1 MSFRGFLSSFS
12 SLSFPCLVTSFW
24 SAVYI
29 PKPVEHSMKKIPVI
43 LLLVC
48 GFLVP
53 RALFAEGIEKTDL
66 SSQKQPVSSSGS
78 QPHPESQPSLPQKR
92 TLGDLEDCI
101 LTPRAQ
107 RIYDQAPQTPQE
119 LFRLIREFRDNPDMM
134 DGYELGE
141 RASGV
146 DRAYWQPGSQSK
158 GFAGHKDIIK
168 QRYYI
173 RSSRCYSSPS
183 SKKGDKLPVPYR
195 MFEIKVNAE
204 TDALL
209 DIFFYFNEIPGIT
222 FEVTPALVQEIM
234 GEPTE
239 IYVSSPRTFNNGKY
253 YLKYYYKNKY
263 KLQILFLAP
272 GDDNKELL
280 EERKHHTGKQI
291 KAERRWRRQFA
302 NHKDFKAIDMRLSLS
317 RNKDRF

>member
-1 MSFRGFLSSFS
+1 M
-12 SLSFPCLVTSFW
+12 
-24 SAVYI
+24 
-29 PKPVEHSMKKIPVI
+29 KNMKKIPVI
-43 LLLVC
+43 LLLVY

-53 RALFAEGIEKTDL
+53 RALFAEDLEKTDL

-107 RIYDQAPQTPQE
+107 MIYDQAPQTPQE
-119 LFRLIREFRDNPDMM
+119 LFRLIREFWDNPDMM
-134 DGYELGE
+134 DGYVFGE

-146 DRAYWQPGSQSK
+146 DRVYWQPDSRMK
-158 GFAGHKDIIK
+158 GFALHKDILW
-168 QRYYI
+168 QSYLF

-183 SKKGDKLPVPYR
+183 PKKGDKLPVPYR
-195 MFEIKVNAE
+195 MFEIKVNEE

-209 DIFFYFNEIPGIT
+209 DIFFYFNQIPGIT

-239 IYVSSPRTFNNGKY
+239 IYVSSPKRFDIVDGYY

-263 KLQILFLAP
+263 ELQILFLAP

-302 NHKDFKAIDMRLSLS
+302 NHKDFKAIKMRLAISN
-317 RNKDRF
+317 NKDRF